1 MAYDDATVERVRD
14 LLIEVGGVGERK
26 MFGCYA
32 FMVNGNMACG
42 SLDDRLL
49 VRVGPDR
56 YDEALAL
63 PGASKFEGNG
73 RVMGGFVV
81 VDAETIAAD
90 SALGDWVG
98 RGVAYAQSL
107 PPK

>member
-1 MAYDDATVERVRD
+1 MAYEEATVERIRD
-14 LLIEVGGVGERK
+14 LLTDQQGVGERK
-26 MFGCYA
+26 MFGSYA

-42 SLDDRLL
+42 ALDDRLL

-56 YDEALAL
+56 YDEALGL

-81 VDAETIAAD
+81 VDAETLASD
-90 SALGDWVG
+90 RALGEWVE
-98 RGVAYAQSL
+98 RGVAFAQTL

>member
-1 MAYDDATVERVRD
+1 MAYDDATVDRIRD
-14 LLIEVGGVGERK
+14 LLIEVGGVAERK

-49 VRVGPDR
+49 VRVGADR

-81 VDAETIAAD
+81 VDSETIASDKSLAE
-90 SALGDWVG
+90 WVD
-98 RGVAYAQSL
+98 RGVAFARTL

>member
-1 MAYDDATVERVRD
+1 MLE
-14 LLIEVGGVGERK
+14 EGGVDERK

-49 VRVGPDR
+49 VRVGPER
-56 YDEALAL
+56 YDEALEL
-63 PGASKFEGNG
+63 PGAAKFEGNG

-81 VDAETIAAD
+81 VDAETLASD
-90 SALGDWVG
+90 QALGEWVA
-98 RGVAYAQSL
+98 RGVAFAATL

>member
-1 MAYDDATVERVRD
+1 MAYDEATVDRIRD
-14 LLIEVGGVGERK
+14 LTIDQPGVSERK
-26 MFGCYA
+26 IFGSYA

-42 SLDDRLL
+42 SLDERLL
-49 VRVGPDR
+49 VRVGPVL
-56 YDEALAL
+56 YDEALSL

-81 VDAETIAAD
+81 VDAETIASD
-90 SALGDWVG
+90 RALGEWVD
-98 RGVAYAQSL
+98 RGLEYARTL